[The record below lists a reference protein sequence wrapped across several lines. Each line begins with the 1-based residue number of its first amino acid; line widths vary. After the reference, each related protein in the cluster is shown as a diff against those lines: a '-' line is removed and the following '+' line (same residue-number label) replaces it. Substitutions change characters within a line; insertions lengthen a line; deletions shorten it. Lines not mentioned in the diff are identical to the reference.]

1 MCNYFKCKS
10 KETKPT
16 GKCKHCG
23 NEICEMCCDPK
34 NPDVHLNYSKYGNCY
49 FEQIE
54 RPLGYGEK
62 EGK

>member
-23 NEICEMCCDPK
+23 HEICEMCYDPK
-34 NPDVHLNYSKYGNCY
+34 NPEVHLNYSKNGNCY
-49 FEQIE
+49 FEQTPT
-54 RPLGYGEK
+54 PLGNGEK
-62 EGK
+62 GRK